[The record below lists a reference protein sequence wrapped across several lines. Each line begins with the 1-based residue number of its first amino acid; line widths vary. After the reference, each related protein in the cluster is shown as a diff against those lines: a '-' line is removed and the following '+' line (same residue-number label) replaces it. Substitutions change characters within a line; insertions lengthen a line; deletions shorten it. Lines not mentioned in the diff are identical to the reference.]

1 MLPSATKAISFD
13 DHIIEPPNLWQDRLP
28 APYRQAGPHVVELD
42 DGTQAWA
49 YEDQLIRTVRGNT
62 RTRPEFDDDP
72 LGVARFDEMRP
83 GCYDPKARLDDMD
96 LDGVWAQV
104 NFPDFCRFAGH
115 RFLSGQDKV
124 LSTLCIKAYNDFVL
138 DEWCATN
145 PERLIPL
152 AVLPIW
158 NVAESV
164 EEVRRV
170 AERGARAIAF
180 SENPTLLELPSVYT
194 DHWEPLWNAV
204 ADAGLVVCLH
214 IGSGSKLLKSAEDAP
229 VCSVLPYIGAN
240 SMMACTDW
248 LFSGV
253 LDRHPSIQIAFSEGG
268 AGWLPYVLEQAEDVF
283 ARLRVQLQA
292 KRPPRETFAAQMTV
306 CILRDDTAINAI
318 GVIPEDN
325 ITWESDYPHE
335 STLFPHSRGLL
346 EQSMAEVPDAVAI
359 KFAETNARRLFR
371 I

>member
-1 MLPSATKAISFD
+1 M
-13 DHIIEPPNLWQDRLP
+13 
-28 APYRQAGPHVVELD
+28 ELE
-42 DGTQAWA
+42 DGTEVWA

-62 RTRPEFDDDP
+62 RTRPEFDDNP

-115 RFLSGQDKV
+115 RFLSGQDKT
-124 LSTLCIKAYNDFVL
+124 LSTLCSKAYNDFVI
-138 DEWCATN
+138 DEWCATD

-158 NVAESV
+158 NVGEAV
-164 EEVRRV
+164 EEVNRV
-170 AERGARAIAF
+170 AGKGARAVAF
-180 SENPTLLELPSVYT
+180 SENPTLLGLPSVYT
-194 DHWEPLWNAV
+194 DHWEPLWHAV

-229 VCSVLPYIGAN
+229 ACTVLPYVGAN

-253 LDRHPSIQIAFSEGG
+253 LDRHPDDPDRLLRGRRRLASLRAR
-268 AGWLPYVLEQAEDVF
+268 AGRGCLRQAPSAAPSQAAATGDVRRPDDGVRP
-283 ARLRVQLQA
+283 AGRHRHQRHRCHSRGQHHLGIRL
-292 KRPPRETFAAQMTV
+292 
-306 CILRDDTAINAI
+306 
-318 GVIPEDN
+318 
-325 ITWESDYPHE
+325 PHE

-346 EQSMAEVPDAVAI
+346 EQSMAAVPDAVAV